1 MEAPRATTPPQEANA
16 DYGRVVA
23 LIAAILAGEIVVANV
38 AATIAALLLRLV
50 PNFFAALP
58 EFAAKAAA
66 VLVGLMLASI
76 RRGRSVPSSATAPR
90 GSAVVLMALEELG
103 YRARWAANAINR
115 IADAEDKQKAV
126 EDERRHF
133 ALHLATSEKR
143 REGRLINAAAAS
155 TYGPLLSWHHG
166 PVTAR
171 SRPHHVKADGANY
184 RIDSIPEETGAF
196 PGVLPHCKCYP
207 GPPIPGARVMEGRE
221 GGD

>member
-1 MEAPRATTPPQEANA
+1 MGAPRATTPPQEADA

-23 LIAAILAGEIVVANV
+23 LIAAILAGEIIVANV

-50 PNFFAALP
+50 PSFRVELP
-58 EFAAKAAA
+58 EFAAKTAA

-76 RRGRSVPSSATAPR
+76 RRGGSVPSATAPR

-143 REGRLINAAAAS
+143 REGRLINAAAAA

-166 PVTAR
+166 PVTER

-184 RIDSIPEETGAF
+184 RVDSIPEETGAL
-196 PGVLPHCKCYP
+196 PSVLPNCKCYP
-207 GPPIPGARVMEGRE
+207 GPPIPGARVM
-221 GGD
+221 D